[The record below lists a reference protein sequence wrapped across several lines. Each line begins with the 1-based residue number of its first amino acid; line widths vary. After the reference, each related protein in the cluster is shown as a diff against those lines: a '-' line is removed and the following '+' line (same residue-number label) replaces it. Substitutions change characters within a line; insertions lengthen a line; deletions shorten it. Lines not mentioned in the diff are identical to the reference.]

1 MAEFYSNKDSKGYY
15 LRVVATEEPITQSDI
30 TSNSSR
36 VRLQIYLHNTLT
48 TFAQYTLS
56 MSVTVHEE
64 SWPWTG
70 SPSMLSNNSSILL
83 NDKTVTVKHDVDGS
97 RTAGILVRFNG
108 SGGYSPDSLLI
119 NWAPFKLTNLSRSS
133 GVTVS
138 NTVIGSS
145 ATITIDRQS
154 TSYKH
159 TLRYAWAGKSGTI
172 ATNVD
177 TSYNWL
183 IPSDFANDIPD
194 SVSGNGTIYV
204 DTYNGSTL
212 TGTQPVTFTATVPDS
227 IKPTLNSI
235 SLSDVNTVANN
246 VVSSPNYYVQIYSN
260 IKVNFGSASGAY
272 GSTIKGYY
280 AEIVGKGQSTDQN
293 GGTLGS
299 MLYDGQITIR
309 AKVID
314 SRGRESQPVDKTVTV
329 LKYSPPALSFDV
341 ARSGYGSDTLT
352 VTRRAS
358 IAPLSVF
365 GTQKNT
371 MTLSFSVAELGSSYF
386 SSNNGSASG
395 AWANISSL
403 TNSAVNL
410 YGTFSPTKSYTVKG
424 ILSDKF
430 SRTEFTFDVGTE
442 SVVMSIAKNGI
453 GFQKVWEKGAI
464 DAKGDAYISGKLY
477 VNNTEVKP
485 SFDKTE
491 ILNMV
496 YPVGSVY
503 MSTSSANPSTFIGG
517 TWQRYAQG
525 RTIVGVSENETEFNY
540 AGKTGGEKT
549 HQLTKPEMP
558 RHDHNVSNDNNALLL
573 AASSTKAYATAGAGS
588 GSNSW
593 PWQKGVQAEGGN
605 QPHNNLQ
612 PYITTYIW
620 LRTA

>member
-1 MAEFYSNKDSKGYY
+1 MAEFYSNKDSKKYY
-15 LRVVATEEPITQSDI
+15 LRVVATELPITQSDI

-36 VRLQIYLHNTLT
+36 VRMQIYLHSGGY
-48 TFAQYTLS
+48 TFYGYSLS
-56 MSVTVHEE
+56 MSVTVHDQ
-64 SWPWTG
+64 SYQWSN
-70 SPSMLSNNSSILL
+70 SPALQTANGSILL
-83 NDKTVTVKHDVDGS
+83 DDRTVTVKHADDGS
-97 RTAGILVRFNG
+97 RQAGIYVKFDG
-108 SGGYSPDSLLI
+108 SGGYSPDTLLI
-119 NWAPFKLTNLSRSS
+119 NWIPLELTKIARTS
-133 GVTVS
+133 GVTLS
-138 NTVIGSS
+138 DAVIGDSVS
-145 ATITIDRQS
+145 ITIDRQS

-159 TLRYAWAGKSGTI
+159 TLRYDWYGKTGTI
-172 ATNVD
+172 ATRVD
-177 TSYNWL
+177 TSYSWQ
-183 IPSDFANDIPD
+183 IPSNFASDIP
-194 SVSGNGTIYV
+194 SSATGTGTIYV
-204 DTYNGSTL
+204 DTYNESTL
-212 TGTQPVTFTATVPDS
+212 MGTQPVTFTATVPDN
-227 IKPTLNSI
+227 IKPTLSNI
-235 SLSDVNTVANN
+235 SLSDANSIANN
-246 VVSSPNYYVQIYSN
+246 VVSSPDYYVQVYSN
-260 IKVNFGSASGAY
+260 IKVNFGYANGAY

-293 GGTLGS
+293 GGTLGN

-329 LKYSPPALSFDV
+329 LKYFPPALSFDV
-341 ARSGYGSDTLT
+341 ARSGYSSSILT
-352 VTRRAS
+352 VTRRAA

-395 AWANISSL
+395 TWAGVSSL
-403 TNSAVNL
+403 TNSAANL

-442 SVVMSIAKNGI
+442 SVVKSISKDGI
-453 GFQKVWEKGAI
+453 GIQKIWEKGAL
-464 DAKGDAYISGKLY
+464 DVKGDAYISGKLY
-477 VNNTEVKP
+477 INNTEVKP

-496 YPVGSVY
+496 YPVGAIY

-540 AGKTGGEKT
+540 AGKTGGEKS
-549 HQLTKPEMP
+549 HRLTKNEMP

-593 PWQKGVQAEGGN
+593 PWQKGVQAEGGD

-612 PYITTYIW
+612 PYIATYIW

>member
-48 TFAQYTLS
+48 TFAQYTLN

-64 SWPWTG
+64 SWQWNG
-70 SPSMLSNNSSILL
+70 RPSMLSYNSSILL

-97 RTAGILVRFNG
+97 RSAGILVRFNG

-133 GVTVS
+133 GATVS

-159 TLRYAWAGKSGTI
+159 TLRYDWFGKSGTI

-177 TSYNWL
+177 TNYNWL
-183 IPSDFANDIPD
+183 IPLDFANDIPD

-235 SLSDVNTVANN
+235 SLSDANTVANN
-246 VVSSPNYYVQIYSN
+246 VVSSPDYYVQIYSN
-260 IKVNFGSASGAY
+260 IKVNFGFASGAY

-293 GGTLGS
+293 GGTLGN

-314 SRGRESQPVDKTVTV
+314 SRGRKSQPVDKTVTV
-329 LKYSPPALSFDV
+329 LKYFPPALSFDV

-365 GTQKNT
+365 GTQKNA
-371 MTLSFSVAELGSSYF
+371 MTLSFSVAPLGSTNF
-386 SSNNGSASG
+386 VSNNGSASG
-395 AWANISSL
+395 TWANVSSL
-403 TNSAVNL
+403 TNSAANL
-410 YGTFSPTKSYTVKG
+410 YGTFSPMASYTVKG

-442 SVVMSIAKNGI
+442 SVVMSIAKDGI
-453 GFQKVWEKGAI
+453 GLQKIWEKGAI
-464 DAKGDAYISGKLY
+464 DAKGDAYISGKLF

-540 AGKTGGEKT
+540 AGKAGGEKA
-549 HQLTKPEMP
+549 HRLTKEEMP

-588 GSNSW
+588 GSKEW
-593 PWQKGVQAEGGN
+593 PWQKGVQAEGGD

>member
-1 MAEFYSNKDSKGYY
+1 MAEFWSNNDRGYRIR
-15 LRVVATEEPITQSDI
+15 LTIDQLSQNTLA
-30 TSNSSR
+30 NSSQVR
-36 VRLQIYLHNTLT
+36 VRLALLNTTT
-48 TFAQYTLS
+48 TFAQYSCSAYVDLNGQRLDWS
-56 MSVTVHEE
+56 
-64 SWPWTG
+64 G
-70 SPSMLSNNSSILL
+70 SPSVLSYNSTISLI
-83 NDKTVTVKHDVDGS
+83 DRTITVNHNADGTKS
-97 RTAGILVRFNG
+97 FGFVASFSG
-108 SGGYSPDSLLI
+108 SGGWSPGT
-119 NWAPFKLTNLSRSS
+119 LTIGSGTFTLTTIPRSS
-133 GVTVS
+133 AITVTDGI
-138 NTVIGSS
+138 IGNSISISIVRQNSS
-145 ATITIDRQS
+145 YT
-154 TSYKH
+154 H
-159 TLRYAWAGKSGTI
+159 TLRYGWFAKTGTI
-172 ATNVD
+172 ATNVTD
-177 TSYNWL
+177 SYTWT
-183 IPSDFANDIPD
+183 IPLSFANDIPN
-194 SVSGNGTIYV
+194 STSGIGTIYV

-212 TGTQPVTFTATVPDS
+212 TGTQQVPFTATVPDS
-227 IKPTLNSI
+227 MKPTLSSI
-235 SLSDVNTVANN
+235 NLTDAHTVAGS
-246 VVSSPNYYVQIYSN
+246 VVSSADYFVQVYSD
-260 IKVNFGSASGAY
+260 IKVNFGSASGSY
-272 GSTIKGYY
+272 GSTIKSYY
-280 AEIVGKGQSTDQN
+280 AEIVGKGQSTNQN

-314 SRGRESQPVDKTVTV
+314 SRGRESSTIDKTVTV
-329 LKYSPPALSFDV
+329 LKYFPPALSFDV
-341 ARSGYGSDTLT
+341 ARSGYSSNTLT
-352 VTRRAS
+352 VTRRAA
-358 IAPLSVF
+358 IAPLSVY

-395 AWANISSL
+395 TWANVSSL
-403 TNSAVNL
+403 TNSAANL

-424 ILSDKF
+424 VLSDKF

-442 SVVMSIAKNGI
+442 SVVKSIAKDGI
-453 GFQKVWEKGAI
+453 GIQKIWEKGAL
-464 DAKGDAYISGKLY
+464 DVKGDTYISGKLY

-496 YPVGSVY
+496 YPVGAIY

-549 HQLTKPEMP
+549 HQLTKAEMP

>member
-1 MAEFYSNKDSKGYY
+1 M
-15 LRVVATEEPITQSDI
+15 RVVATEEPITQSDI

-48 TFAQYTLS
+48 TFTQYTLS

-64 SWPWTG
+64 SWQWNDR
-70 SPSMLSNNSSILL
+70 PSMLSNNSSILL

-97 RTAGILVRFNG
+97 RSAGILVRFNG

-119 NWAPFKLTNLSRSS
+119 NWASFKLTNLSRSS

-138 NTVIGSS
+138 NAVIGSS

-159 TLRYAWAGKSGTI
+159 TLRYSWAGKSGTI

-183 IPSDFANDIPD
+183 IPLDFANDIPD

-235 SLSDVNTVANN
+235 SLSDANTVANN
-246 VVSSPNYYVQIYSN
+246 VVSSPDYYVQIYSN
-260 IKVNFGSASGAY
+260 IKVNFGFASGAY

-280 AEIVGKGQSTDQN
+280 AEIVGRGQSTDQN

-314 SRGRESQPVDKTVTV
+314 SRGRESQTVDKTVTV

-395 AWANISSL
+395 TWANISSL
-403 TNSAVNL
+403 TNSAANL

-424 ILSDKF
+424 VLSDKF

-525 RTIVGVSENETEFNY
+525 RTIVGVSESEAEFSY
-540 AGKTGGEKT
+540 VGKTGGEKS
-549 HQLTKPEMP
+549 HRLTNQEMP
-558 RHDHNVSNDNNALLL
+558 SHSHGFNGNKMVGNGFGDAPANVT
-573 AASSTKAYATAGAGS
+573 ASGGWFQLHSKTGS
-588 GSNSW
+588 
-593 PWQKGVQAEGGN
+593 EGGD

>member
-48 TFAQYTLS
+48 TFTQYTLS

-64 SWPWTG
+64 SWQWNG
-70 SPSMLSNNSSILL
+70 SPSMISNNSSILL

-97 RTAGILVRFNG
+97 RSAGILVRFNG

-119 NWAPFKLTNLSRSS
+119 NWASFKLTNLSRSS
-133 GVTVS
+133 GVAIS
-138 NTVIGSS
+138 NAVIGSS
-145 ATITIDRQS
+145 VTIAIDRQS

-159 TLRYAWAGKSGTI
+159 TIRYDWFGKSGTI
-172 ATNVD
+172 ATNVE
-177 TSYNWL
+177 TSYRWL
-183 IPSDFANDIPD
+183 IPLDFANDIPD
-194 SVSGNGTIYV
+194 SASGNGTIYV

-227 IKPTLNSI
+227 IKPTLSSI
-235 SLSDVNTVANN
+235 SLSDANTVANN
-246 VVSSPNYYVQIYSN
+246 VVSSPDYYVQIYSN
-260 IKVNFGSASGAY
+260 IKVNFGFAGGAY

-314 SRGRESQPVDKTVTV
+314 SRGSESQTIDKTVTV

-371 MTLSFSVAELGSSYF
+371 MTLNFSVAPLGSTNF
-386 SSNNGSASG
+386 VSNNGSASG
-395 AWANISSL
+395 TWANISNL
-403 TNSAVNL
+403 PNSAANL
-410 YGTFSPTKSYTVKG
+410 YGTFSPTASYTVKG

-464 DAKGDAYISGKLY
+464 DAKGDAYISGKLF

-540 AGKTGGEKT
+540 AGKTGGEKS
-549 HQLTKPEMP
+549 HRLTNQEMP
-558 RHDHNVSNDNNALLL
+558 SHSHGFNGNKMVGNGYGDGPANVT
-573 AASSTKAYATAGAGS
+573 ASGAWFQFHPKTGS
-588 GSNSW
+588 
-593 PWQKGVQAEGGN
+593 EGGD

>member
-183 IPSDFANDIPD
+183 IPLDFANDIPD

-204 DTYNGSTL
+204 DTYNGSAL

-403 TNSAVNL
+403 TNSAANL

-525 RTIVGVSENETEFNY
+525 RTIVGVSENEAEFSY
-540 AGKTGGEKT
+540 VGKTGGEKN

-573 AASSTKAYATAGAGS
+573 VASSTKAYATAGAGS

-593 PWQKGVQAEGGN
+593 PWQRGVQAEGGN

>member
-1 MAEFYSNKDSKGYY
+1 M
-15 LRVVATEEPITQSDI
+15 RVVATEEPITQSDI

-48 TFAQYTLS
+48 TFTQYTLS

-64 SWPWTG
+64 SWQWNDR
-70 SPSMLSNNSSILL
+70 PSMLSNNSSILL

-97 RTAGILVRFNG
+97 RSAGILVRFNG

-119 NWAPFKLTNLSRSS
+119 NWASFKLTNLSRSS

-138 NTVIGSS
+138 NAVIGSS

-159 TLRYAWAGKSGTI
+159 TLRYSWAGKSGTI

-183 IPSDFANDIPD
+183 IPLDFANDIPD

-235 SLSDVNTVANN
+235 SLSDANTVANN
-246 VVSSPNYYVQIYSN
+246 VVSSPDYYVQIYSN
-260 IKVNFGSASGAY
+260 IKVNFGFASGAY
-272 GSTIKGYY
+272 GSTVKGYY

-314 SRGRESQPVDKTVTV
+314 SRGRESQTVDKTVTV

-395 AWANISSL
+395 TWANISSL
-403 TNSAVNL
+403 TNSAANL

-424 ILSDKF
+424 VLSDKF

-525 RTIVGVSENETEFNY
+525 RTIVGVSESEAEFSY
-540 AGKTGGEKT
+540 VGKTGGEKS
-549 HQLTKPEMP
+549 HRLTNQEMP
-558 RHDHNVSNDNNALLL
+558 SHSHGFNGNKMVGNGFGDAPANVT
-573 AASSTKAYATAGAGS
+573 ASGGWFQLHSKTGS
-588 GSNSW
+588 
-593 PWQKGVQAEGGN
+593 EGGD

>member
-48 TFAQYTLS
+48 TFTQYTLS

-64 SWPWTG
+64 SWQWNG

-97 RTAGILVRFNG
+97 RSAGILVRFNG

-119 NWAPFKLTNLSRSS
+119 NWASFKLTNLSRSS
-133 GVTVS
+133 GVAVS
-138 NTVIGSS
+138 NAVIGSS

-159 TLRYAWAGKSGTI
+159 TLRYDWFGKSGTI

-177 TSYNWL
+177 TSYRWL
-183 IPSDFANDIPD
+183 IPLDFANDIPD

-227 IKPTLNSI
+227 IKPTLSSI
-235 SLSDVNTVANN
+235 SLSDANTVANN
-246 VVSSPNYYVQIYSN
+246 VVSSPDYYVQIYSN

-280 AEIVGKGQSTDQN
+280 AEVVGKGQSTDQN

-314 SRGRESQPVDKTVTV
+314 SRGRESQIVDKTVTV

-371 MTLSFSVAELGSSYF
+371 MTLNFSVAPLGSTNF
-386 SSNNGSASG
+386 VSNNGSVSG
-395 AWANISSL
+395 TWANISNL
-403 TNSAVNL
+403 TNSAANL
-410 YGTFSPTKSYTVKG
+410 YGTFSPTTSYTVKG
-424 ILSDKF
+424 VLSDKF
-430 SRTEFTFDVGTE
+430 SRTEFLFDVGTE
-442 SVVMSIAKNGI
+442 AVVMSIAKNGI

-525 RTIVGVSENETEFNY
+525 RTIVGVSESEAEFSY
-540 AGKTGGEKT
+540 VGKTGGEKS
-549 HQLTKPEMP
+549 HRLTNQEMP
-558 RHDHNVSNDNNALLL
+558 SHSHGFNGNKMVGNGYGDGPANVT
-573 AASSTKAYATAGAGS
+573 ASGAWFQLHSKTGS
-588 GSNSW
+588 
-593 PWQKGVQAEGGN
+593 EGGD

>member
-1 MAEFYSNKDSKGYY
+1 MAEFWSNNDRGYRIR
-15 LRVVATEEPITQSDI
+15 LTIDQLSQNTLA
-30 TSNSSR
+30 NSSQVR
-36 VRLQIYLHNTLT
+36 VRLALLNTTT
-48 TFAQYTLS
+48 TFAQYSCSAYVDLNGQRLDWS
-56 MSVTVHEE
+56 
-64 SWPWTG
+64 G
-70 SPSMLSNNSSILL
+70 SPSVLSYNSTISLI
-83 NDKTVTVKHDVDGS
+83 DRTITVNHNADGTKS
-97 RTAGILVRFNG
+97 FGFVASFSG
-108 SGGYSPDSLLI
+108 SGGWSPGT
-119 NWAPFKLTNLSRSS
+119 LTIGSGTFTLTTIPRSS
-133 GVTVS
+133 AITVTDGI
-138 NTVIGSS
+138 IGNSISISIVRQNSS
-145 ATITIDRQS
+145 YT
-154 TSYKH
+154 H
-159 TLRYAWAGKSGTI
+159 TLRYGWFAKTGTI
-172 ATNVD
+172 ATNVTD
-177 TSYNWL
+177 SYTWT
-183 IPSDFANDIPD
+183 IPLSFANDIPN
-194 SVSGNGTIYV
+194 STSGIGTIYV

-212 TGTQPVTFTATVPDS
+212 TGTQQVPFTATVPDS
-227 IKPTLNSI
+227 MKPTLSSI
-235 SLSDVNTVANN
+235 NLTDAHTVAGS
-246 VVSSPNYYVQIYSN
+246 VVSSADYFVQVYSD
-260 IKVNFGSASGAY
+260 IKVNFGSASGSY
-272 GSTIKGYY
+272 GSTIKSYY
-280 AEIVGKGQSTDQN
+280 AEIVGKGQSTNQN

-314 SRGRESQPVDKTVTV
+314 SRGRESSTIDKTVTV
-329 LKYSPPALSFDV
+329 LKYFPPALSFDV
-341 ARSGYGSDTLT
+341 ARSGYSSNTLT
-352 VTRRAS
+352 VTRRAA
-358 IAPLSVF
+358 IAPLSVY

-386 SSNNGSASG
+386 SSNNGSANG
-395 AWANISSL
+395 TWANVSSL
-403 TNSAVNL
+403 TNSAANL

-424 ILSDKF
+424 VLSDKF

-442 SVVMSIAKNGI
+442 SVVKSIAKDGI
-453 GFQKVWEKGAI
+453 GIQKIWEKGAL
-464 DAKGDAYISGKLY
+464 DVKGDTYISGKLY

-496 YPVGSVY
+496 YPVGAIY

-549 HQLTKPEMP
+549 HQLTKAEMP

>member
-1 MAEFYSNKDSKGYY
+1 MAEFWSNNDRGYRIR
-15 LRVVATEEPITQSDI
+15 LTIDQLSQNTLA
-30 TSNSSR
+30 NSSQVR
-36 VRLQIYLHNTLT
+36 VRLALLNTTT
-48 TFAQYTLS
+48 TFAQYSCSAYVDLNGQRLDWS
-56 MSVTVHEE
+56 
-64 SWPWTG
+64 G
-70 SPSMLSNNSSILL
+70 SPSVLSYNSTISLI
-83 NDKTVTVKHDVDGS
+83 DRTITVNHNADGTKS
-97 RTAGILVRFNG
+97 FGFVASFSG
-108 SGGYSPDSLLI
+108 SGGWSPGT
-119 NWAPFKLTNLSRSS
+119 LTIGSGTFTLTTIPRSS
-133 GVTVS
+133 AITVTDGI
-138 NTVIGSS
+138 IGNSISISIVRQNSS
-145 ATITIDRQS
+145 YT
-154 TSYKH
+154 H
-159 TLRYAWAGKSGTI
+159 TLRYGWFAKTGTI
-172 ATNVD
+172 ATNVTD
-177 TSYNWL
+177 SYTWT
-183 IPSDFANDIPD
+183 IPLSFANDIPN
-194 SVSGNGTIYV
+194 STSGIGTIYV

-212 TGTQPVTFTATVPDS
+212 TGTQQVPFTATVPDS
-227 IKPTLNSI
+227 MKPTLSSI
-235 SLSDVNTVANN
+235 NLTDAHTVAGS
-246 VVSSPNYYVQIYSN
+246 VVSSADYFVQVYSD
-260 IKVNFGSASGAY
+260 IKVNFGSASGSY
-272 GSTIKGYY
+272 GSTIKSYY
-280 AEIVGKGQSTDQN
+280 AEIVGKGQSTNQN

-314 SRGRESQPVDKTVTV
+314 SRGRESSTIDKTVTV
-329 LKYSPPALSFDV
+329 LKYFPPALSFDV
-341 ARSGYGSDTLT
+341 ARSGYSSNTLT
-352 VTRRAS
+352 VTRRAA
-358 IAPLSVF
+358 IAPLSVY

-395 AWANISSL
+395 TWANVSSL
-403 TNSAVNL
+403 TNSAANL

-424 ILSDKF
+424 VLSDKF

-442 SVVMSIAKNGI
+442 SVVKSIAKDGI
-453 GFQKVWEKGAI
+453 GIQKIWKKGAL
-464 DAKGDAYISGKLY
+464 DVKGDTYISGKLY

-549 HQLTKPEMP
+549 HQLTKAEMP

>member
-48 TFAQYTLS
+48 TFTQYTLS

-64 SWPWTG
+64 SWQWNDR
-70 SPSMLSNNSSILL
+70 PSMLSNNSSILL

-97 RTAGILVRFNG
+97 RSAGILVRFNG

-119 NWAPFKLTNLSRSS
+119 NWASFKLTNLSRSS

-138 NTVIGSS
+138 NAVIGSS

-159 TLRYAWAGKSGTI
+159 TLRYSWAGKSGTI

-183 IPSDFANDIPD
+183 IPLDFANDIPD

-235 SLSDVNTVANN
+235 SLSDANTVANN
-246 VVSSPNYYVQIYSN
+246 VVSSPDYYVQIYSN
-260 IKVNFGSASGAY
+260 IKVNFGFASGAY
-272 GSTIKGYY
+272 GSTVKGYY

-314 SRGRESQPVDKTVTV
+314 SRGRESQTVDKTVTV

-395 AWANISSL
+395 TWANISSL
-403 TNSAVNL
+403 TNSAANL

-424 ILSDKF
+424 VLSDKF

-525 RTIVGVSENETEFNY
+525 RTIVGVSESEAEFSY
-540 AGKTGGEKT
+540 VGKTGGEKS
-549 HQLTKPEMP
+549 HRLTNQEMP
-558 RHDHNVSNDNNALLL
+558 SHSHGFNGNKMVGNGFGDAPANVT
-573 AASSTKAYATAGAGS
+573 ASGGWFQLHSKTGS
-588 GSNSW
+588 
-593 PWQKGVQAEGGN
+593 EGGD

>member
-48 TFAQYTLS
+48 TFTQYTLS

-64 SWPWTG
+64 SWQWNDR
-70 SPSMLSNNSSILL
+70 PSMLSNNSSILL

-97 RTAGILVRFNG
+97 RSAGILVRFNG

-119 NWAPFKLTNLSRSS
+119 NWASFKLTNLSRSS

-138 NTVIGSS
+138 NAVIGSS

-159 TLRYAWAGKSGTI
+159 TLRYSWAGKSGTI

-183 IPSDFANDIPD
+183 IPLDFANDIPD

-235 SLSDVNTVANN
+235 SLSDANTVANK
-246 VVSSPNYYVQIYSN
+246 VVSSPDYYVQIYSN
-260 IKVNFGSASGAY
+260 IKVNFGFASGAY

-299 MLYDGQITIR
+299 MLYDGRITIR

-314 SRGRESQPVDKTVTV
+314 SRGRESQTVDKTVTV

-395 AWANISSL
+395 TWANISSL
-403 TNSAVNL
+403 TNSAANL
-410 YGTFSPTKSYTVKG
+410 YGTFSPTRSYTVKG

-491 ILNMV
+491 ILNMI

-525 RTIVGVSENETEFNY
+525 RTIVGVSESESEFSY
-540 AGKTGGEKT
+540 VGKTGGEKSHRLT
-549 HQLTKPEMP
+549 NQEIPSHSHGFNGNKMVGNGFGDAPANVTASGGWFQLHPKT
-558 RHDHNVSNDNNALLL
+558 
-573 AASSTKAYATAGAGS
+573 GS
-588 GSNSW
+588 
-593 PWQKGVQAEGGN
+593 EGGD

>member
-1 MAEFYSNKDSKGYY
+1 M
-15 LRVVATEEPITQSDI
+15 RVVATEEPITQSDI

-48 TFAQYTLS
+48 TFTQYTLS

-64 SWPWTG
+64 SWQWNDR
-70 SPSMLSNNSSILL
+70 PSMLSNNSSILL

-97 RTAGILVRFNG
+97 RSAGILVRFNG

-119 NWAPFKLTNLSRSS
+119 NWASFKLTNLSRSS

-138 NTVIGSS
+138 NAVIGSS

-159 TLRYAWAGKSGTI
+159 TLRYSWAGKSGTI

-183 IPSDFANDIPD
+183 IPLDFANDIPD

-235 SLSDVNTVANN
+235 SLSDANTVANK
-246 VVSSPNYYVQIYSN
+246 VVSSPDYYVQIYSN
-260 IKVNFGSASGAY
+260 IKVNFGFASGAY

-299 MLYDGQITIR
+299 MLYDGRITIR

-314 SRGRESQPVDKTVTV
+314 SRGRESQTVDKTVTV

-395 AWANISSL
+395 TWANISSL
-403 TNSAVNL
+403 TNSAANL
-410 YGTFSPTKSYTVKG
+410 YGTFSPTRSYTVKG

-491 ILNMV
+491 ILNMI

-525 RTIVGVSENETEFNY
+525 RTIVGVSESESEFSY
-540 AGKTGGEKT
+540 VGKTGGEKSHRLT
-549 HQLTKPEMP
+549 NQEIPSHSHGFNGNKMVGNGFGDAPANVTASGGWFQLHPKT
-558 RHDHNVSNDNNALLL
+558 
-573 AASSTKAYATAGAGS
+573 GS
-588 GSNSW
+588 
-593 PWQKGVQAEGGN
+593 EGGD

>member
-36 VRLQIYLHNTLT
+36 VRLQIYLHNTLA
-48 TFAQYTLS
+48 TFTQYTLS

-97 RTAGILVRFNG
+97 RSAGILVRFNG
-108 SGGYSPDSLLI
+108 SSGYSPDSLLI
-119 NWAPFKLTNLSRSS
+119 NWASFKLTNLSRSS

-138 NTVIGSS
+138 NAVIGSS

-159 TLRYAWAGKSGTI
+159 TLRYSWAGKSGTI

-183 IPSDFANDIPD
+183 IPLDFANDIPD

-235 SLSDVNTVANN
+235 SLSDANTVANN
-246 VVSSPNYYVQIYSN
+246 VVSSPDYYVQIYSN
-260 IKVNFGSASGAY
+260 IKVNFGYASGAY
-272 GSTIKGYY
+272 SSTIKGYY

-299 MLYDGQITIR
+299 MLYDGRITIR

-314 SRGRESQPVDKTVTV
+314 SRGRESQTIDKTVTV

-371 MTLSFSVAELGSSYF
+371 MTLSFSVAPLGSTNF
-386 SSNNGSASG
+386 VSNNGSASG
-395 AWANISSL
+395 TWANISSL
-403 TNSAVNL
+403 TNSAANL

-477 VNNTEVKP
+477 VNNIEVKP

-517 TWQRYAQG
+517 IWQRYAQG
-525 RTIVGVSENETEFNY
+525 RTIVGVSESESEFSY
-540 AGKTGGEKT
+540 VGKTGGEKS
-549 HQLTKPEMP
+549 HRLTNQEMP
-558 RHDHNVSNDNNALLL
+558 SHSHGFNGNKMVGNGFGDAPANVT
-573 AASSTKAYATAGAGS
+573 ASGGWFQLHPKTGS
-588 GSNSW
+588 
-593 PWQKGVQAEGGN
+593 EGGD

>member
-1 MAEFYSNKDSKGYY
+1 
-15 LRVVATEEPITQSDI
+15 
-30 TSNSSR
+30 
-36 VRLQIYLHNTLT
+36 
-48 TFAQYTLS
+48 
-56 MSVTVHEE
+56 
-64 SWPWTG
+64 
-70 SPSMLSNNSSILL
+70 MLSNNSSILL

-97 RTAGILVRFNG
+97 RSAGILVRFNG

-119 NWAPFKLTNLSRSS
+119 NWASFKLTNLSRSS

-138 NTVIGSS
+138 NAVIGSS

-159 TLRYAWAGKSGTI
+159 TLRYSWAGKSGTI

-183 IPSDFANDIPD
+183 IPLDFANDIPD

-235 SLSDVNTVANN
+235 SLSDANTVANN
-246 VVSSPNYYVQIYSN
+246 VVSSPDYYVQIYSN
-260 IKVNFGSASGAY
+260 IKVNFGFASGAY

-280 AEIVGKGQSTDQN
+280 AEIVGRGQSTDQN

-314 SRGRESQPVDKTVTV
+314 SRGRESQTVDKTVTV

-358 IAPLSVF
+358 IASLSVF

-395 AWANISSL
+395 TWANISSL
-403 TNSAVNL
+403 TNSAANL

-424 ILSDKF
+424 VLSDKF

-525 RTIVGVSENETEFNY
+525 RTIVGVSESEAEFSY
-540 AGKTGGEKT
+540 VGKTGGEKS
-549 HQLTKPEMP
+549 HRLTNQEMP
-558 RHDHNVSNDNNALLL
+558 SHSHGFNGNKMVGNGFGDAPANVT
-573 AASSTKAYATAGAGS
+573 ASGGWFQLHSKTGS
-588 GSNSW
+588 
-593 PWQKGVQAEGGN
+593 EGGD

>member
-1 MAEFYSNKDSKGYY
+1 M
-15 LRVVATEEPITQSDI
+15 RVVATEEPITQSDI

-48 TFAQYTLS
+48 TFTQSTLS

-64 SWPWTG
+64 SWQWNDR
-70 SPSMLSNNSSILL
+70 PSMLSNNSSILL

-97 RTAGILVRFNG
+97 RSAGILVRFNG

-119 NWAPFKLTNLSRSS
+119 NWASFKLTNLSRSS

-138 NTVIGSS
+138 NAVIGSS

-159 TLRYAWAGKSGTI
+159 TLRYSWAGKSGTI

-183 IPSDFANDIPD
+183 IPLDFANDIPD

-235 SLSDVNTVANN
+235 SLSDANTVANN
-246 VVSSPNYYVQIYSN
+246 VVSSPDYYVQIYSN
-260 IKVNFGSASGAY
+260 IKVNFGFASGAY

-314 SRGRESQPVDKTVTV
+314 SRGRESQTVDKTVTV

-341 ARSGYGSDTLT
+341 ARSGYASDTLT
-352 VTRRAS
+352 ITRRAS

-371 MTLSFSVAELGSSYF
+371 MTLNFSVAPLGSTNF
-386 SSNNGSASG
+386 VSNNGSASG
-395 AWANISSL
+395 TWANISNL
-403 TNSAVNL
+403 TNSAANL
-410 YGTFSPTKSYTVKG
+410 YGTFSPTASYTVKG

-540 AGKTGGEKT
+540 AGKTGGEKS
-549 HQLTKPEMP
+549 HRLTNQEMP
-558 RHDHNVSNDNNALLL
+558 SHSHGFNGNKMVGNGFGDAPANVT
-573 AASSTKAYATAGAGS
+573 ASGGWFQLHSKTGS
-588 GSNSW
+588 
-593 PWQKGVQAEGGN
+593 EGGD

>member
-48 TFAQYTLS
+48 TFTQYTLS

-64 SWPWTG
+64 SWQWNG

-97 RTAGILVRFNG
+97 RSAGILVRFNG

-119 NWAPFKLTNLSRSS
+119 NWASFKLTNLSRSS
-133 GVTVS
+133 GVAVS
-138 NTVIGSS
+138 NAVIGSS
-145 ATITIDRQS
+145 TTITIDRQS

-159 TLRYAWAGKSGTI
+159 TLRYSWAGKSGTI

-183 IPSDFANDIPD
+183 IPLDFANDIPD
-194 SVSGNGTIYV
+194 SASGNGTIYV

-212 TGTQPVTFTATVPDS
+212 TGTQPVTFTATVSDS
-227 IKPTLNSI
+227 IKPTLSSI
-235 SLSDVNTVANN
+235 FLSDANTVANN
-246 VVSSPNYYVQIYSN
+246 VVSSPDHYVQIYSN
-260 IKVNFGSASGAY
+260 VKVNFGSASGAY

-314 SRGRESQPVDKTVTV
+314 SRGRESQTVDKTVTV

-371 MTLSFSVAELGSSYF
+371 MSLSFSVAPLGSTNF
-386 SSNNGSASG
+386 VSNNGSASG
-395 AWANISSL
+395 TWANISSL
-403 TNSAVNL
+403 TNSAANL
-410 YGTFSPTKSYTVKG
+410 YGTFSPTASYTVKG

-430 SRTEFTFDVGTE
+430 SRTEFIFDVGTE
-442 SVVMSIAKNGI
+442 AVVMSIAKNGI

-464 DAKGDAYISGKLY
+464 DAKGDAYISGKLF

-540 AGKTGGEKT
+540 AGKTGGEKS
-549 HQLTKPEMP
+549 HRLTNQEMP
-558 RHDHNVSNDNNALLL
+558 SHSHGFNGNKMVGNGFGDAPANVT
-573 AASSTKAYATAGAGS
+573 ASGGWFQLHSKTGS
-588 GSNSW
+588 
-593 PWQKGVQAEGGN
+593 EGGD

>member
-1 MAEFYSNKDSKGYY
+1 
-15 LRVVATEEPITQSDI
+15 
-30 TSNSSR
+30 
-36 VRLQIYLHNTLT
+36 
-48 TFAQYTLS
+48 
-56 MSVTVHEE
+56 
-64 SWPWTG
+64 
-70 SPSMLSNNSSILL
+70 MLSNNSSILL

-97 RTAGILVRFNG
+97 RSAGILVRFNG

-119 NWAPFKLTNLSRSS
+119 NWASFKLTNLSRSS
-133 GVTVS
+133 GVAVS
-138 NTVIGSS
+138 NAVIGSS

-159 TLRYAWAGKSGTI
+159 TLRYDWFGKSGTI

-177 TSYNWL
+177 TSYRWL
-183 IPSDFANDIPD
+183 IPLDFANDIPD

-227 IKPTLNSI
+227 IKPTLSSI
-235 SLSDVNTVANN
+235 SLSDANTVANN
-246 VVSSPNYYVQIYSN
+246 VVSSPDYYVQIYSN

-280 AEIVGKGQSTDQN
+280 AEVVGKGQSTDQN

-314 SRGRESQPVDKTVTV
+314 SRGRESQIVDKTVTV

-371 MTLSFSVAELGSSYF
+371 MTLNFSVAPLGSTNF
-386 SSNNGSASG
+386 VSNNGSVSG
-395 AWANISSL
+395 TWANISNL
-403 TNSAVNL
+403 TNSAANL
-410 YGTFSPTKSYTVKG
+410 YGTFSPTTSYTVKG
-424 ILSDKF
+424 VLSDKF
-430 SRTEFTFDVGTE
+430 SRTEFLFDVGTE
-442 SVVMSIAKNGI
+442 AVVMSIAKNGI

-525 RTIVGVSENETEFNY
+525 RTIVGVSESEAEFSY
-540 AGKTGGEKT
+540 VGKTGGEKS
-549 HQLTKPEMP
+549 HRLTNQEMP
-558 RHDHNVSNDNNALLL
+558 SHSHGFNGNKMVGNGYGDGPANVT
-573 AASSTKAYATAGAGS
+573 ASGAWFQLHSKTGS
-588 GSNSW
+588 
-593 PWQKGVQAEGGN
+593 EGGD

>member
-48 TFAQYTLS
+48 TFTQYTLS

-64 SWPWTG
+64 SWQWNDR
-70 SPSMLSNNSSILL
+70 PSMLSNNSSILL

-97 RTAGILVRFNG
+97 RSAGILVRFNG

-119 NWAPFKLTNLSRSS
+119 NWASFKLTNLSRSS

-138 NTVIGSS
+138 NAVIGSS

-159 TLRYAWAGKSGTI
+159 TLRYSWAGKSGTI

-183 IPSDFANDIPD
+183 IPLDFANDIPD

-235 SLSDVNTVANN
+235 SLSDANTVANN
-246 VVSSPNYYVQIYSN
+246 VVSSPDYYVQIYSN
-260 IKVNFGSASGAY
+260 IKVNFGFASGAY

-280 AEIVGKGQSTDQN
+280 AEIVGRGQSTDQN

-314 SRGRESQPVDKTVTV
+314 SRGRESQTVDKTVTV

-358 IAPLSVF
+358 IASLSVF

-395 AWANISSL
+395 TWANISSL
-403 TNSAVNL
+403 TNSAANL

-424 ILSDKF
+424 VLSDKF

-525 RTIVGVSENETEFNY
+525 RTIVGVSESEAEFSY
-540 AGKTGGEKT
+540 VGKTGGEKS
-549 HQLTKPEMP
+549 HRLTNQEMP
-558 RHDHNVSNDNNALLL
+558 SHSHGFNGNKMVGNGFGDAPANVT
-573 AASSTKAYATAGAGS
+573 ASGGWFQLHSKTGS
-588 GSNSW
+588 
-593 PWQKGVQAEGGN
+593 EGGD

>member
-48 TFAQYTLS
+48 TFTQYTLS

-64 SWPWTG
+64 SWQWNDR
-70 SPSMLSNNSSILL
+70 PSMLSNNSSILL

-97 RTAGILVRFNG
+97 RSAGILVRFNG

-119 NWAPFKLTNLSRSS
+119 NWASFKLTNLSRSS

-138 NTVIGSS
+138 NAVIGSS

-159 TLRYAWAGKSGTI
+159 TLRYSWAGKSGTI

-183 IPSDFANDIPD
+183 IPLDFANDIPD

-235 SLSDVNTVANN
+235 SLSDANTVANN
-246 VVSSPNYYVQIYSN
+246 VVSSPDYYVQIYSN
-260 IKVNFGSASGAY
+260 IKVNFGFASGAY

-299 MLYDGQITIR
+299 MLYDGRITIR

-314 SRGRESQPVDKTVTV
+314 SRGRESQTVDKTVTV

-395 AWANISSL
+395 TWANISSL
-403 TNSAVNL
+403 TNSAANL
-410 YGTFSPTKSYTVKG
+410 YGTFSPTRSYTVKG

-491 ILNMV
+491 ILNMI

-525 RTIVGVSENETEFNY
+525 RTIVGVSESESEFSY
-540 AGKTGGEKT
+540 VGKTGGEKSHRLT
-549 HQLTKPEMP
+549 NQEIPSHSHGFNGNKMVGNGFGDAPANVTASGGWFQLHSKT
-558 RHDHNVSNDNNALLL
+558 
-573 AASSTKAYATAGAGS
+573 GS
-588 GSNSW
+588 
-593 PWQKGVQAEGGN
+593 EGGD

>member
-48 TFAQYTLS
+48 TFTQYTLS

-64 SWPWTG
+64 SWQWNG

-97 RTAGILVRFNG
+97 RSAGILVRFNG

-119 NWAPFKLTNLSRSS
+119 NWASFKLTNLSRSS
-133 GVTVS
+133 GVAIS
-138 NTVIGSS
+138 NAVIGSS

-159 TLRYAWAGKSGTI
+159 TLRYDWFGKSGTI

-177 TSYNWL
+177 TSYRWL
-183 IPSDFANDIPD
+183 IPLDFANDIPD

-227 IKPTLNSI
+227 IKPTLSSI
-235 SLSDVNTVANN
+235 SLSDANTVANN
-246 VVSSPNYYVQIYSN
+246 VVSSPDYYVQIYSN

-280 AEIVGKGQSTDQN
+280 AEVVGKGQSTDQN

-314 SRGRESQPVDKTVTV
+314 SRGRESQIVDKTVTV

-371 MTLSFSVAELGSSYF
+371 MTLNFSVAPLGSTNF
-386 SSNNGSASG
+386 VSNNGSVSG
-395 AWANISSL
+395 TWANISNL
-403 TNSAVNL
+403 TNSAANL
-410 YGTFSPTKSYTVKG
+410 YGTFSPTTSYTVKG
-424 ILSDKF
+424 VLSDKF
-430 SRTEFTFDVGTE
+430 SRTEFLFDVGTE
-442 SVVMSIAKNGI
+442 AVVMSIAKNGI

-525 RTIVGVSENETEFNY
+525 RTIVGVSESEAEFSY
-540 AGKTGGEKT
+540 VGKTGGEKS
-549 HQLTKPEMP
+549 HRLTNQEMP
-558 RHDHNVSNDNNALLL
+558 SHSHGFNGNKMVGNGYGDGPANVT
-573 AASSTKAYATAGAGS
+573 ASGAWFQLHSKTGS
-588 GSNSW
+588 
-593 PWQKGVQAEGGN
+593 EGGD

>member
-48 TFAQYTLS
+48 TFTQYTLS

-64 SWPWTG
+64 SWQWNDR
-70 SPSMLSNNSSILL
+70 PSMLSNNSSILL

-97 RTAGILVRFNG
+97 RSAGILVRFNG

-119 NWAPFKLTNLSRSS
+119 NWASFKLTNLSRSS

-138 NTVIGSS
+138 NAVIGSS

-159 TLRYAWAGKSGTI
+159 TLRYSWAGKSGTI

-183 IPSDFANDIPD
+183 IPLDFANDIPD

-235 SLSDVNTVANN
+235 SLSDANTVANN
-246 VVSSPNYYVQIYSN
+246 VVSSPDYYVQIYSN
-260 IKVNFGSASGAY
+260 IKVNFGFASGAY

-314 SRGRESQPVDKTVTV
+314 SRGRESQTVDKTVTV

-341 ARSGYGSDTLT
+341 ARSGYASDTLT
-352 VTRRAS
+352 ITRRAS

-371 MTLSFSVAELGSSYF
+371 MTLNFSVAPLGSTNF
-386 SSNNGSASG
+386 VSNNGSASG
-395 AWANISSL
+395 TWANISNL
-403 TNSAVNL
+403 TNSAANL
-410 YGTFSPTKSYTVKG
+410 YGTFSPTASYTVKG

-540 AGKTGGEKT
+540 AGKTGGEKS
-549 HQLTKPEMP
+549 HRLTNQEMP
-558 RHDHNVSNDNNALLL
+558 SHSHGFNGNKMVGNGFGDAPANVT
-573 AASSTKAYATAGAGS
+573 ASGGWFQLHPKTGS
-588 GSNSW
+588 
-593 PWQKGVQAEGGN
+593 EGGD

>member
-48 TFAQYTLS
+48 TFTQYTLS

-64 SWPWTG
+64 SWQWNG

-97 RTAGILVRFNG
+97 RSAGILVRFNG

-119 NWAPFKLTNLSRSS
+119 NWASFKLTNLSRSS

-138 NTVIGSS
+138 NAVIGSS

-159 TLRYAWAGKSGTI
+159 TLRYSWAGKSGTI

-183 IPSDFANDIPD
+183 IPLDFANDIPD

-235 SLSDVNTVANN
+235 SLSDANTVANN
-246 VVSSPNYYVQIYSN
+246 VVSSPDYYVQIYSN
-260 IKVNFGSASGAY
+260 IKVNFGFASGAY

-314 SRGRESQPVDKTVTV
+314 SRGRESQTVDKTVTV

-371 MTLSFSVAELGSSYF
+371 MALSFSVAPLGSTNF
-386 SSNNGSASG
+386 VSNNGSASG
-395 AWANISSL
+395 TWANISSL
-403 TNSAVNL
+403 TNSAANL
-410 YGTFSPTKSYTVKG
+410 YGTFSPTASYTVKG

-430 SRTEFTFDVGTE
+430 SRTEFIFDVGTE
-442 SVVMSIAKNGI
+442 AVVMSIAKNGI

-464 DAKGDAYISGKLY
+464 DAKGDAYISGKLF

-540 AGKTGGEKT
+540 AGKTGGEKS
-549 HQLTKPEMP
+549 HRLTNQEMP
-558 RHDHNVSNDNNALLL
+558 SHSHGFNGNKMVGNGFGDAPANVT
-573 AASSTKAYATAGAGS
+573 ASGGWFQLHSKTGS
-588 GSNSW
+588 
-593 PWQKGVQAEGGN
+593 EGGD

>member
-48 TFAQYTLS
+48 TFAQYTLN
-56 MSVTVHEE
+56 MSVAVHEK
-64 SWPWTG
+64 SWQWNG

-83 NDKTVTVKHDVDGS
+83 NDKTVTVKHADDGS
-97 RTAGILVRFNG
+97 RQAGIYVKFDG
-108 SGGYSPDSLLI
+108 SGGYSPDTLLI
-119 NWAPFKLTNLSRSS
+119 NWIPLELTKIARTS
-133 GVTVS
+133 GVTLS
-138 NTVIGSS
+138 DAVIGNSVS
-145 ATITIDRQS
+145 ITIDRQS

-159 TLRYAWAGKSGTI
+159 TLRYDWYGKTGTI
-172 ATNVD
+172 ATRVD
-177 TSYNWL
+177 TSYSWQ
-183 IPSDFANDIPD
+183 IPSNFASDIPNAL
-194 SVSGNGTIYV
+194 SGNGMIYI
-204 DTYNGSTL
+204 DTYNSSTL
-212 TGTQPVTFTATVPDS
+212 IGTQPVTFTATVPDS
-227 IKPTLNSI
+227 IKPTLSSI
-235 SLSDVNTVANN
+235 SLSDANTVANN
-246 VVSSPNYYVQIYSN
+246 VVSSPDYYVQVYSN
-260 IKVNFGSASGAY
+260 IRVNFGSASGAY

-293 GGTLGS
+293 GGTLGN

-329 LKYSPPALSFDV
+329 LKYFPPALSFDV

-371 MTLSFSVAELGSSYF
+371 MTLSFSVAPLGSTNF
-386 SSNNGSASG
+386 VSNNGSASG
-395 AWANISSL
+395 TWANISSL
-403 TNSAVNL
+403 TNSAANL
-410 YGTFSPTKSYTVKG
+410 YGTFSPTASYTVKG
-424 ILSDKF
+424 VLSDKF

>member
-1 MAEFYSNKDSKGYY
+1 M
-15 LRVVATEEPITQSDI
+15 RVVATELPITQSDI

-36 VRLQIYLHNTLT
+36 VRMQIYLHSGGY
-48 TFAQYTLS
+48 TFYGYSLS
-56 MSVTVHEE
+56 MSVTVHDQ
-64 SWPWTG
+64 SYQWSN
-70 SPSMLSNNSSILL
+70 SPALQTANGSILL
-83 NDKTVTVKHDVDGS
+83 DDRTVTVKHADDGS
-97 RTAGILVRFNG
+97 RQAGIYVKFVG
-108 SGGYSPDSLLI
+108 SGGYSPDTLLI
-119 NWAPFKLTNLSRSS
+119 NWIPLELTRIARTS
-133 GVTVS
+133 GVTLS
-138 NTVIGSS
+138 NAVIGNIVS
-145 ATITIDRQS
+145 ITIDRQS

-159 TLRYAWAGKSGTI
+159 TLRYDWYGKTGTI
-172 ATNVD
+172 ATSVG
-177 TSYNWL
+177 TSYSWQ
-183 IPSDFANDIPD
+183 IPSNFASDIP
-194 SVSGNGTIYV
+194 SSATGTGTLYV
-204 DTYNGSTL
+204 DTYNGSML
-212 TGTQPVTFTATVPDS
+212 MGTQPVTFTATVPDS
-227 IKPTLNSI
+227 IRPTLSNILLSDANSI
-235 SLSDVNTVANN
+235 ANN
-246 VVSSPNYYVQIYSN
+246 VVSSPDYYVQVHSN
-260 IKVNFGSASGAY
+260 IRVNFGYASGAY

-293 GGTLGS
+293 GGTLGN

-329 LKYSPPALSFDV
+329 LKYFPPALSFDV
-341 ARSGYGSDTLT
+341 ARSGYSSSTLT
-352 VTRRAS
+352 ITRRAS

-395 AWANISSL
+395 TWAGVSSL
-403 TNSAVNL
+403 TNSAANL

-442 SVVMSIAKNGI
+442 SVVKSISKDGI
-453 GFQKVWEKGAI
+453 GIQKIWEKGAL
-464 DAKGDAYISGKLY
+464 DVKGDAYISGKLY
-477 VNNTEVKP
+477 INNTEVKP

-496 YPVGSVY
+496 YPVGAIY

-540 AGKTGGEKT
+540 AGKTGGEKS
-549 HQLTKPEMP
+549 HRLTKNEMP

-593 PWQKGVQAEGGN
+593 PWQKGVQAEGGD

-612 PYITTYIW
+612 PYIATYIW

>member
-1 MAEFYSNKDSKGYY
+1 MAEFWSNNDRGYRIK
-15 LRVVATEEPITQSDI
+15 LTIDQVSQNTLA
-30 TSNSSR
+30 NSSQVR
-36 VRLQIYLHNTLT
+36 VKLDLLNTTTTFTQYSCSAYVDLNGQRIDWSDSPSVLRYNSTISLIDRTITVNHNADGTKSFGFIASFSGFGGWSPGTLTVGSGTFTLT
-48 TFAQYTLS
+48 TI
-56 MSVTVHEE
+56 
-64 SWPWTG
+64 P
-70 SPSMLSNNSSILL
+70 
-83 NDKTVTVKHDVDGS
+83 
-97 RTAGILVRFNG
+97 
-108 SGGYSPDSLLI
+108 
-119 NWAPFKLTNLSRSS
+119 RSS
-133 GVTVS
+133 SVVVS
-138 NTVIGSS
+138 
-145 ATITIDRQS
+145 
-154 TSYKH
+154 
-159 TLRYAWAGKSGTI
+159 SGTI
-172 ATNVD
+172 GSAITININRQSSSFKHNLRYQWGNKTGTIASDVD
-177 TSYNWL
+177 TSAVWT
-183 IPSDFANDIPD
+183 IPLDFASDIPN
-194 SVSGNGTIYV
+194 STSGSGTIYV
-204 DTYNGSTL
+204 DTYNDSTL
-212 TGTQPVTFTATVPDS
+212 TGTQQVPFTVTVPDS
-227 IKPTLNSI
+227 MKPTLSSI
-235 SLSDVNTVANN
+235 SLSDAHTVAGN
-246 VVSSPNYYVQIYSN
+246 VVSSADYFIQVYSD
-260 IKVNFGSASGAY
+260 IRVNFESASGSY

-280 AEIVGKGQSTDQN
+280 AEIVDKGQSTDQN
-293 GGTLGS
+293 GGTLGN

-314 SRGRESQPVDKTVTV
+314 SRGRESQPMDKTVTV
-329 LKYSPPALSFDV
+329 LKYFPPALSFDV

-386 SSNNGSASG
+386 SANNGSASG
-395 AWANISSL
+395 AWANVSSL
-403 TNSAVNL
+403 VNSSANL
-410 YGTFSPTKSYTVKG
+410 YGAFSPTKSYTVKG

-453 GFQKVWEKGAI
+453 GFQKIWEKGAI
-464 DAKGDAYISGKLY
+464 DAKGDAYISGKLF

-496 YPVGSVY
+496 YPVGAIY

-540 AGKTGGEKT
+540 VGKTGGAKT
-549 HQLTKPEMP
+549 HTLTNEEMP
-558 RHDHNVSNDNNALLL
+558 SHSHGDKTISSGGRPISSNAGWDNTNVGLYKSTDYNQINAFNK
-573 AASSTKAYATAGAGS
+573 SS
-588 GSNSW
+588 
-593 PWQKGVQAEGGN
+593 GGD